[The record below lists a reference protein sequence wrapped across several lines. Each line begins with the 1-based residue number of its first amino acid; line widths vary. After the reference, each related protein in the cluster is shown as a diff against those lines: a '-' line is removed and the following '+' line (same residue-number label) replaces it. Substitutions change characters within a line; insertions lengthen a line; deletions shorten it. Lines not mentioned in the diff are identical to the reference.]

1 MTPSG
6 ERHISGFHAHVY
18 FNAATL
24 AQARQL
30 CEATAR
36 RFPLQMGRVHEHPIG
51 PHPDW
56 SCQLAFGAEVFG
68 ELIPWL
74 ALHRDGLIVF
84 VHPLSGNELLDHRDH
99 ALWMGEIRPLDLSVL
114 SDREQ

>member
-1 MTPSG
+1 MTPPG
-6 ERHISGFHAHVY
+6 ERHITGFHAHVY
-18 FNAATL
+18 FNATTL
-24 AQARQL
+24 AQARRL
-30 CEATAR
+30 CEDAAR
-36 RFPLQMGRVHEHPIG
+36 RFAVQMGRVHEHPIG
-51 PHPDW
+51 PHPDC

-74 ALHRDGLIVF
+74 ALHRDGLVVF